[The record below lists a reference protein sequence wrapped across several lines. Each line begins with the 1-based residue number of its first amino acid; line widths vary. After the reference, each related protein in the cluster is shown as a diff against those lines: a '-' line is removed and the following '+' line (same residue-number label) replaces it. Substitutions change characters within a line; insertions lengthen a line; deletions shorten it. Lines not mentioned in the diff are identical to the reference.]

1 MICHNVQT
9 DQDVSHTTPVGVLN
23 KKFFKKGGIYLADE
37 RKNDKMHHNII
48 CFTYELYVSSLG
60 LRFISAQNFIVL
72 LPFMLKTA
80 ACKRPSFSRCV
91 NYTIKTSKESEVS
104 RNRRMKNCVAQVFKV
119 PFTS

>member
-1 MICHNVQT
+1 MICHKVQT